1 VGVYCIKWI
10 IKNLKIAGSFI
21 IAQKKQ
27 ERNVLPFHLMGEN
40 AGRSQALLRG

>member
-1 VGVYCIKWI
+1 MKWI

-27 ERNVLPFHLMGEN
+27 ERNVLPFHPMGEN
-40 AGRSQALLRG
+40 AGRSQALLRE